1 MPLLE
6 VRNVTKRFGG
16 LTAIDR
22 VSLSVEPGAVTAV
35 IGPNGAGKTT
45 LFNLITGVN
54 RPTEGAIVFK
64 GQDITG
70 RAPHMISRHGIA
82 RTFQNIRLFPSLTV
96 ADNLA
101 VAMTGKHRPNP
112 VTVLGLPLTRRRHL
126 EHLHAVSLG
135 LLARLDIA
143 RLASSYPPELS
154 YGDQRRTEIARA
166 LATEPELL
174 LLDEPAAGMNLT
186 EAETLAAFIRE
197 VRAQLRVSVLLIDH
211 NVPFVS
217 GLSDHI
223 AVLNFGQK
231 IAEGT
236 AAEVRAH
243 PEVVAAYLGV
253 EQPPGDRAIVPA
265 DHGDGR

>member
-1 MPLLE
+1 VPLLE
-6 VRNVTKRFGG
+6 VREVTKHFGG

-22 VSLSVEPGAVTAV
+22 VSLSVEPGSVAAV

-54 RPTEGAIVFK
+54 RPTAGAILFK
-64 GQDITG
+64 GRDITG
-70 RAPHMISRHGIA
+70 RAPHVISRHGIA

-96 ADNLA
+96 QDNLA
-101 VAMTGKHRPNP
+101 VAMVGKHRPNP
-112 VTVLGLPLTRRRHL
+112 VAILALARTRRRHL
-126 EHLHAVSLG
+126 AHLHDVSLG
-135 LLARLDIA
+135 LLERLDIA
-143 RLASSYPPELS
+143 RLGSRYPPELS

-186 EAETLAAFIRE
+186 EAETLAGFIRQ
-197 VRAQLRVSVLLIDH
+197 VRAQLGIAVLLIDH

-217 GLSDHI
+217 ALSDRI
-223 AVLNFGQK
+223 TVLNFGQK

-236 AAEVRAH
+236 AAEVRGH
-243 PEVVAAYLGV
+243 PEVIAAYLGV
-253 EQPPGDRAIVPA
+253 EG
-265 DHGDGR
+265 